1 MDTYGSVLALGHHP
15 QIKKRGDVGLE
26 LHAPYFTKVKS
37 PSREE
42 VDIDLSLLSS
52 FLKQSSTS
60 RRRWEVTP
68 GDSIVCGGSC

>member
-1 MDTYGSVLALGHHP
+1 MCRGDVLEVDTSGSVLALGHHP

-42 VDIDLSLLSS
+42 VDIYPSLLPS
-52 FLKQSSTS
+52 FLKAKFDIAP
-60 RRRWEVTP
+60 EV
-68 GDSIVCGGSC
+68 GGNPW